1 VARGV
6 LRVIVGAGKPNEF
19 TERRLQQAICEMTPI
34 AEQVLLDPALAVE
47 APWNDLLGRGG

>member
-1 VARGV
+1 MC
-6 LRVIVGAGKPNEF
+6 KPNEF

-47 APWNDLLGRGG
+47 APWNDLLRRGG